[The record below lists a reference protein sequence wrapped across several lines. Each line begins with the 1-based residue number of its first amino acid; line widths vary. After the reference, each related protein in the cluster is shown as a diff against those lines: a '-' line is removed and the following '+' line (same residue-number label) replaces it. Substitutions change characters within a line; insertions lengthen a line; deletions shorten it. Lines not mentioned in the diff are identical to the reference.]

1 MDLGISGRTA
11 LVTGASRGLG
21 LSSARALSNAGVK
34 VCLVSR
40 STDRLSIAAQEL
52 PNDCHTIASDL
63 SDPSS
68 IQTMLKEVKETFG
81 CVDILVANAGGPPP
95 GNFETTETED
105 FSEALQLNLLSTV
118 EMCKGLIPEMTHQG
132 WGRVVAI
139 TSIAVR
145 EPMAQLILSNT
156 ARSGLTS
163 FLKTTA
169 TEVAGAGV
177 TVNSI
182 QPGLHATERLTE
194 LYEDLKG
201 VAGNVTTGKLGDPDD
216 FGEVVA
222 FLCSEQAK
230 FITGAAIPVD
240 GGAAKGLQ

>member
-132 WGRVVAI
+132 WAREVAI
-139 TSIAVR
+139 TSLA
-145 EPMAQLILSNT
+145 
-156 ARSGLTS
+156 
-163 FLKTTA
+163 
-169 TEVAGAGV
+169 
-177 TVNSI
+177 
-182 QPGLHATERLTE
+182 
-194 LYEDLKG
+194 
-201 VAGNVTTGKLGDPDD
+201 
-216 FGEVVA
+216 
-222 FLCSEQAK
+222 
-230 FITGAAIPVD
+230 
-240 GGAAKGLQ
+240 

>member
-1 MDLGISGRTA
+1 MDLGISRRTA

-201 VAGNVTTGKLGDPDD
+201 VAGNVPTGKLGDPDD

>member
-21 LSSARALSNAGVK
+21 LSSARALSNSGVK

-40 STDRLSIAAQEL
+40 STDRLLAAAQEL
-52 PNDCHTIASDL
+52 PDDCHTIASDL
-63 SDPSS
+63 SDSSS
-68 IQTMLKEVKETFG
+68 IQSMLKEVKEIFG
-81 CVDILVANAGGPPP
+81 VVDILVANAGGPPP
-95 GNFETTETED
+95 GNFENTATED

-118 EMCKGLIPEMTHQG
+118 EMCKGLIPEMTHRG

-169 TEVAGAGV
+169 TEVAGNGV

-194 LYEDLKG
+194 LYEDLEG
-201 VAGNVTTGKLGDPDD
+201 VAGNVPTGKLGNPDD

>member
-194 LYEDLKG
+194 LFEDLKG
-201 VAGNVTTGKLGDPDD
+201 VAGNVPTGKLGDPDD

>member
-1 MDLGISGRTA
+1 MDLGIFGRTA

-40 STDRLSIAAQEL
+40 STDRLSIAAKEL

-201 VAGNVTTGKLGDPDD
+201 VAGNVPTGKLGDPDD

>member
-1 MDLGISGRTA
+1 MDLGIFGRTA

-40 STDRLSIAAQEL
+40 STDRLSTAAKEF

-68 IQTMLKEVKETFG
+68 IQSMLKEVKETFG
-81 CVDILVANAGGPPP
+81 VVDILVANAGGPPP

-118 EMCKGLIPEMTHQG
+118 EMCKGLIPEMTHRG

-194 LYEDLKG
+194 LYEDLQG
-201 VAGNVTTGKLGDPDD
+201 VAGNVPTGKLGDPDD

>member
-1 MDLGISGRTA
+1 M
-11 LVTGASRGLG
+11 
-21 LSSARALSNAGVK
+21 SNAGVK

-201 VAGNVTTGKLGDPDD
+201 VAGNVPTGKLGDPDD

>member
-52 PNDCHTIASDL
+52 SNDCHTIASDL

-201 VAGNVTTGKLGDPDD
+201 VAGNVPTGKLGDPDD
-216 FGEVVA
+216 FGEVVD
-222 FLCSEQAK
+222 FLC
-230 FITGAAIPVD
+230 
-240 GGAAKGLQ
+240 

>member
-81 CVDILVANAGGPPP
+81 CVDTLVANAGGPPP

-201 VAGNVTTGKLGDPDD
+201 VAGNVPTGKLGDPDD

>member
-1 MDLGISGRTA
+1 M
-11 LVTGASRGLG
+11 VTGASRGLG
-21 LSSARALSNAGVK
+21 FSSARALSNAGVK

-40 STDRLSIAAQEL
+40 STDRLSTAVQEL
-52 PNDCHTIASDL
+52 SDGCHTIAADL

-68 IQTMLKEVKETFG
+68 IQSMLEEVKETFG
-81 CVDILVANAGGPPP
+81 AIDILVANAGGPPP
-95 GNFETTETED
+95 GNFETTAIED
-105 FSEALQLNLLSTV
+105 FSEALQLNLLSTI
-118 EMCKGLIPEMTHQG
+118 EMCKGLIPEMIDRG
-132 WGRVVAI
+132 WCRVVAI

-182 QPGLHATERLTE
+182 QPGLHGTERLTE
-194 LYEDLKG
+194 LYEDLQG
-201 VAGNVTTGKLGDPDD
+201 VAANVPTGKLGNPDD
-216 FGEVVA
+216 FGQVVA

>member
-21 LSSARALSNAGVK
+21 FSCAKALSNAGAK
-34 VCLVSR
+34 VCIVSR
-40 STDRLSIAAQEL
+40 SEDHLLSAVQEL
-52 PNDCHTIASDL
+52 SSDCHSIVSDL
-63 SDPSS
+63 SESSS
-68 IQTMLKEVKETFG
+68 IQMMLKQVEEEFG
-81 CVDILVANAGGPPP
+81 TIDIFIANAGGPPP
-95 GNFETTETED
+95 GNFETTALED
-105 FSEALQLNLLSTV
+105 FSTALQLNLLSTV
-118 EMCKGLIPEMTHQG
+118 EMCKELIPKMANQG
-132 WGRVVAI
+132 WGRVVAV

-145 EPMAQLILSNT
+145 EPIAQLILSNT

-169 TEVAGAGV
+169 TEVARSGV

-201 VAGNVTTGKLGDPDD
+201 VADNVPTGKLGDPDD

>member
-1 MDLGISGRTA
+1 MDLDIFGRTA

-21 LSSARALSNAGVK
+21 LSSAKALSNAGVK

-40 STDRLSIAAQEL
+40 SADRLSVAAEEL
-52 PNDCHTIASDL
+52 SGDYHIIASDL

-68 IQTMLKEVKETFG
+68 IQSMLEEVKETFG
-81 CVDILVANAGGPPP
+81 GVDILVANAGGPPP
-95 GNFETTETED
+95 GNFETTEIED
-105 FSEALQLNLLSTV
+105 FSEALQLNLLSTI
-118 EMCKGLIPEMTHQG
+118 EMCKELIPEMVNQG

-182 QPGLHATERLTE
+182 QPGLHSTERLTE
-194 LYEDLKG
+194 LYEDLQG
-201 VAGNVTTGKLGDPDD
+201 VAANVPTGKLGNPDD
-216 FGEVVA
+216 FGQVVA

>member
-52 PNDCHTIASDL
+52 SNDCHTIASDL

-145 EPMAQLILSNT
+145 EPMAQLILSTT
-156 ARSGLTS
+156 ARSGVTC

-201 VAGNVTTGKLGDPDD
+201 VAGNVPTGKLGDPED

>member
-1 MDLGISGRTA
+1 MDLGISVRTA

-52 PNDCHTIASDL
+52 SNDCHTIASDL

-95 GNFETTETED
+95 GSFETTATED

-201 VAGNVTTGKLGDPDD
+201 VEGNVPTGKLGDPDD

>member
-40 STDRLSIAAQEL
+40 STDRLSIAAKEL

-201 VAGNVTTGKLGDPDD
+201 VAGNVPTGKLGDPDD